1 MNTTT
6 KIGPVNRC
14 IGDRFSRPTKVKATD
29 IKVLKRI
36 WYIYDIMICIIITFW
51 WGKVFKTQAWNEGL
65 RSSIV
70 NSCVLHFRPSERV
83 CSHFFLHLFFRMNIH
98 RPVNSVQFYRSRV
111 TVVPKCS
118 CFGHSEWVCEF
129 LTRLYFKITSMPIIQ
144 DELTVHIVLKASL
157 SSTNSTFSQPESA
170 IVPVISMT

>member
-36 WYIYDIMICIIITFW
+36 WYHDMIICIIINFW
-51 WGKVFKTQAWNEGL
+51 WGNVFKTQAWNEGL

-83 CSHFFLHLFFRMNIH
+83 CSHFFLHVFFRMNIH

-118 CFGHSEWVCEF
+118 YFGHSEWVCEF
-129 LTRLYFKITSMPIIQ
+129 LTRLYFQNKIISNIWE
-144 DELTVHIVLKASL
+144 ELTIY
-157 SSTNSTFSQPESA
+157 N
-170 IVPVISMT
+170 IISIILYILLRLLLRLTIKTS